1 MNSIENNFISYQI
14 AVDMKSIGFD
24 ERCFAYYLSSLGIY
38 LEITSDFID
47 LSDYDSSNCIA
58 PTFSQC
64 FRWFREKGLNY
75 IITPYYSDT
84 TDTVKYELMVYD
96 IGGSSPMSKPIM
108 FKTYEEAELECLV
121 KLIEICRELK

>member
-1 MNSIENNFISYQI
+1 MQKEFVSYEI
-14 AVDMKSIGFD
+14 ALALKELGFD

-47 LSDYDSSNCIA
+47 LSYDSSNCIA
-58 PTFSQC
+58 PTYSQA

-75 IITPYYSDT
+75 TINPYYSDT
-84 TDTVKYELMVYD
+84 TDTVKYELMVYH
-96 IGGSSPMSKPIM
+96 IGGSSPMGRPIM

-121 KLIEICRELK
+121 KLIEIVKQKK